1 MITGFMWV
9 SSKSQCPFVQPFF
22 ATFYKLVGG
31 NDSNVYIQS
40 NALPFSVATVQW
52 LVLNGDF
59 RETVLPNVLLG

>member
-1 MITGFMWV
+1 MPVCTA
-9 SSKSQCPFVQPFF
+9 FF
-22 ATFYKLVGG
+22 ATFYKLVVG

-59 RETVLPNVLLG
+59 REMVLPKVLLG